1 MDPSS
6 TTKPQRLQELIPVS
20 SSQDRHPKPRRRAT
34 APDPHAPSAPCTEA
48 DHAAEQDH
56 TRKPATRL
64 GRPRPTAGPKKPLPR
79 TSISSLMELQD
90 NRFPP
95 PLPPSIN
102 ADAIDGRHEAPP
114 PFLFSPPTPSPYKIR
129 PNSLPLFSLPHPSSL
144 PVRAPSLTPSLF
156 SPSPPVITIAAV
168 RGASPET

>member
-95 PLPPSIN
+95 HYLPP
-102 ADAIDGRHEAPP
+102 
-114 PFLFSPPTPSPYKIR
+114 LMPTPLMADMKH
-129 PNSLPLFSLPHPSSL
+129 PHRFSSL
-144 PVRAPSLTPSLF
+144 PRHPLPIKSVRTPFLS
-156 SPSPPVITIAAV
+156 SPSHSRALSLPELPLSLPPCSLL
-168 RGASPET
+168 RRR